1 MAGIMLFCFLVACYI
16 LPGLVSI
23 SNKKRQNS
31 AIWTLNILLGWTL
44 IGWVVALVWAMM
56 KD

>member
-1 MAGIMLFCFLVACYI
+1 MASLLLLCFLIGCYI

-23 SNKKRQNS
+23 ANKKRQNS

-44 IGWVVALVWAMM
+44 IGWCAALVWAMM